1 MVTKYL
7 FCITHAVLIM
17 PILIIVEP
25 LACLIL
31 SFALFHINS
40 QQEEMCKAFLYFSKG
55 YLQNLR
61 NSLSIWSQTGFG

>member
-7 FCITHAVLIM
+7 FCITHAVPII

-40 QQEEMCKAFLYFSKG
+40 QQEEMCKAFCISVKVIFK
-55 YLQNLR
+55 
-61 NSLSIWSQTGFG
+61 I

>member
-7 FCITHAVLIM
+7 FCITHAVPIM

-40 QQEEMCKAFLYFSKG
+40 QQEEM
-55 YLQNLR
+55 
-61 NSLSIWSQTGFG
+61 